1 MRNLKLLPSEQVS
14 AHIETLEPKLAEIAE
29 LIRKIILST
38 DSEIA
43 EHIKW
48 NSPSFYYT
56 GKIKDFDAKEYKRDV
71 AVLNLHKHRIMLVL
85 PTGARIIEGLDLLEG
100 NFKDGRRIINFKDVD
115 DVLNKESKLRL
126 AIKSWVNTV
135 EK

>member
-1 MRNLKLLPSEQVS
+1 MRNLKPSPSEQVA
-14 AHIETLEPKLAEIAE
+14 AHIKTLEPKLAEIAE
-29 LIRKIILST
+29 AIRNIILSA
-38 DSEIA
+38 DNEIA

-56 GKIKDFDAKEYKRDV
+56 GEIKDFDAKEYKRDV
-71 AVLNLHKHRIMLVL
+71 AVLNLSKQRIMLVL

-100 NFKDGRRIINFKDVD
+100 DFKDGRRIINFTDLN
-115 DVLNKESKLRL
+115 DVLAKASKLQL
-126 AIKSWVNTV
+126 VIKSWLNTV